1 MTLDHLSQPLHGQI
15 SRCDCGMESPAD
27 IPAAVDAW
35 EDDHRQWQCPIDTSP
50 AWDDALER
58 WAYPKIPGFT
68 RRDAEIEHTTDHT
81 PPPWSRKK
89 LRIEAMR
96 DYLNRHVQ
104 TGDDQ

>member
-15 SRCDCGMESPAD
+15 SRCDCGMEAPAD
-27 IPAAVDAW
+27 IPAAV
-35 EDDHRQWQCPIDTSP
+35 DTSP

-58 WAYPKIPGFT
+58 WAYPKVPGFT